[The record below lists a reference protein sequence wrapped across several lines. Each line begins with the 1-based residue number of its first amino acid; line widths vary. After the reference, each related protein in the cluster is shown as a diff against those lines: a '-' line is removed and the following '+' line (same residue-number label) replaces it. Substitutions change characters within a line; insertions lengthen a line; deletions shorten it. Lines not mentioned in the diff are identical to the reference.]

1 MGRLAVRE
9 NFWNDVNSAFFKH
22 CKGRWYY
29 QLLKFQTQLP
39 RISTVSNQN
48 QTNQR
53 GHQGCRPM
61 KLKLSARDS
70 VKLNFSQCKLKLPR
84 HETVNRPGQKKLSIQ
99 IWIESENFPLTN
111 WQKLSDI
118 LSLISVPTFH
128 SNDLLFPLLWKHW
141 YFFKNFPQWILH
153 RSIAHT
159 YFLDQSNDNVNS
171 ILIKSIF
178 LYVLK
183 LGCHAWRL
191 IFIHFVPAEMPSHIL
206 VSIFVHMY
214 HSQAKSKCAALVCK
228 TAPTP
233 WLARL
238 LVLRKISVNQK
249 LC

>member
-1 MGRLAVRE
+1 M
-9 NFWNDVNSAFFKH
+9 
-22 CKGRWYY
+22 
-29 QLLKFQTQLP
+29 P
-39 RISTVSNQN
+39 RIFTISNRKVGWLLFH

-53 GHQGCRPM
+53 GRQGCRPM